1 MFSVRYAKQIKI
13 KAIVFYKIRT
23 VVRIYIT
30 FNIPK
35 LQTMKNSFLLSLIL
49 LSFISVFAQPFAVG
63 TRTFTFNDP
72 ARTGGTG
79 SGGGAG
85 RQIESELYYPANAA
99 GANATVATGKFP
111 VVVFGHGFAMTA
123 NSYTQFYNKLAE
135 NGYIVVAPRTEGSTL
150 PAPSHTDFGKDLA
163 IVLGRA
169 LDFDTVAASPF
180 FGKVLQKGAIAG
192 HSMGGGCTFLSDQ
205 YNSRATCYLTMAP
218 ANTNPPSID
227 AGKAIAKPMC
237 ILSGTRDCVAG
248 LAAHQQPMYDSMF
261 VSPCKQLVSITDARH
276 CSFSNG
282 NSTTCNFGEGTS
294 GCGSSPLTTANQ
306 IIIVTNIMLPYF
318 NYFLKGIC
326 TEWDVYQTYITTTSS
341 LTTRQSCNMPVPSF
355 AAITGDS
362 VFCGVGNTTLTATQT
377 GFDYEWSNGS
387 TSNVITVSAVGSY
400 NVSVSN
406 PYCSI
411 TSGTVNVSQQTLPT
425 APASISGLD
434 TVCSAQTTT
443 FTAATVAG
451 ATSYNWT
458 VPNAWTPSSIS
469 GNTVTITTFANSA
482 TISVAAVNSCG
493 TSSTTTKT
501 VTVLETLDAPTAING
516 QTTFCEGESGTFTA
530 TAVAGAGSYT
540 WTVPSGWSTS
550 GSSGTSI
557 TINSINGSGTISVS
571 ANNSCG
577 AGAAVSKTITVSPA
591 PQPTISKSGNT
602 LTTTPSGLTYQWYKD
617 GSPIGSPTSNPS
629 YTATANGTYYVE
641 ATDASSCTSRSADI
655 VINVNSIENIS
666 GSNNI
671 YEVWPNPTSDFI
683 TIKNTAAKDLWSL
696 IDYTGRVVLKGN
708 CNSSTTNIQFN
719 GIAKGLY
726 LLKINDESHRVV
738 LK

>member
-1 MFSVRYAKQIKI
+1 
-13 KAIVFYKIRT
+13 
-23 VVRIYIT
+23 
-30 FNIPK
+30 
-35 LQTMKNSFLLSLIL
+35 
-49 LSFISVFAQPFAVG
+49 
-63 TRTFTFNDP
+63 
-72 ARTGGTG
+72 
-79 SGGGAG
+79 
-85 RQIESELYYPANAA
+85 
-99 GANATVATGKFP
+99 
-111 VVVFGHGFAMTA
+111 
-123 NSYTQFYNKLAE
+123 
-135 NGYIVVAPRTEGSTL
+135 
-150 PAPSHTDFGKDLA
+150 
-163 IVLGRA
+163 
-169 LDFDTVAASPF
+169 
-180 FGKVLQKGAIAG
+180 
-192 HSMGGGCTFLSDQ
+192 
-205 YNSRATCYLTMAP
+205 
-218 ANTNPPSID
+218 
-227 AGKAIAKPMC
+227 
-237 ILSGTRDCVAG
+237 
-248 LAAHQQPMYDSMF
+248 
-261 VSPCKQLVSITDARH
+261 
-276 CSFSNG
+276 
-282 NSTTCNFGEGTS
+282 
-294 GCGSSPLTTANQ
+294 
-306 IIIVTNIMLPYF
+306 MLPYF

-458 VPNAWTPSSIS
+458 VP
-469 GNTVTITTFANSA
+469 
-482 TISVAAVNSCG
+482 
-493 TSSTTTKT
+493 
-501 VTVLETLDAPTAING
+501 
-516 QTTFCEGESGTFTA
+516 
-530 TAVAGAGSYT
+530 
-540 WTVPSGWSTS
+540 SGWSTS

-571 ANNSCG
+571 TNNSCG

-641 ATDASSCTSRSADI
+641 ATDASSCTGRSADI

-719 GIAKGLY
+719 GIAKGVY